1 MSTEK
6 YIPIN
11 QYLSIFSLLKKVGKK
26 ILKLTGRQID
36 DFVYIKVSEE
46 IRTIS
51 IMTIITI
58 VTMLKF
64 AVQQRINICS

>member
-36 DFVYIKVSEE
+36 DFVYIKVTEE

>member
-36 DFVYIKVSEE
+36 DFVYIKVTEE

-51 IMTIITI
+51 IMAIITI

>member
-36 DFVYIKVSEE
+36 DFVCIEVTEE

-64 AVQQRINICS
+64 AIQQRINICS